1 MKKRAYTS
9 PRVARFGSM
18 RDLTRGT
25 MGSFNDGTGG
35 GGAGAGM
42 ADLADPNSQTTLP

>member
-9 PRVARFGSM
+9 PQIARFGSM

-25 MGSFNDGTGG
+25 MGTFND
-35 GGAGAGM
+35 GAGAGGMGTGM
-42 ADLADPNSQTTLP
+42 AELAGPN